1 MMPFSQPTTVPS
13 FHRTPTTESRVR
25 AAQPV
30 AVTQADRE
38 ETAAFPWLLIA
49 TSIGI
54 TLALAA
60 AALSGVLVVLD

>member
-13 FHRTPTTESRVR
+13 FHRTRATESRDR
-25 AAQPV
+25 AARLL
-30 AVTQADRE
+30 AVTQADTE
-38 ETAAFPWLLIA
+38 ETASFPWLLTV

-54 TLALAA
+54 TFALAA